1 MTRSTTSLAKYIHAI
16 RDSPRG
22 IYNHNLAVVVVS
34 FALCGC
40 AKGMLPDPKTCP
52 IILCLYLTPRLLVGW
67 DEGSASAI
75 TQLKSF
81 ERMYNLDNNTVSNI
95 VSFVNL
101 GAGVGALLSFLLN
114 DRIGRRWS
122 MRLYQLVYII
132 GSLISC
138 FSYGNVG
145 VLYAGRLIAGLGIGA
160 LTVVGPM
167 TIAEVAPKATRGLMT
182 LLFNVCMLSGQALG
196 VFTVYGCSIHIS
208 PAKNLQYQIPWF
220 TQTFAPSI
228 SIILS
233 FFAVESPRWIILSN
247 KRQSAL
253 ASLLR
258 LRGLP
263 ANHPYVDAEYNEMV
277 RQVEEED
284 TSLGPTSSLKVV
296 KETFFIRSNLRRVQ
310 LSLVAYILAQMS
322 GANSVTNYLPTIFGM
337 VGIKGSG
344 VKVYTT
350 GLYAITKLIF
360 CVAASL
366 CFVDVLGRRKS
377 LMTGIIIQ
385 IICHSYLAGYLSFFT
400 KEPSTMPKGA
410 SDAAIAFIYIHALG
424 WAIGLY
430 TLPYLFGAELWP
442 SRIRSFG
449 GALSQCFHWLFYFA
463 ITKATPSLLTG
474 LHTWGAFV
482 LFAGFCIVAL
492 VYTFF
497 LVPETSGLSLEEIN
511 KIFER
516 PLYRL
521 GQPLAPERQ
530 NDEDDE

>member
-16 RDSPRG
+16 RDSPREV
-22 IYNHNLAVVVVS
+22 YNYNLAVVVVS

-40 AKGMLPDPKTCP
+40 AKG
-52 IILCLYLTPRLLVGW
+52 W

-75 TQLKSF
+75 IQLKSF
-81 ERMYNLDNNTVSNI
+81 ERMYDLDNNTISNI

-138 FSYGNVG
+138 FYGNIG

-196 VFTVYGCSIHIS
+196 VFTVYGCSVHIS

-337 VGIKGSG
+337 
-344 VKVYTT
+344 
-350 GLYAITKLIF
+350 LIF

-377 LMTGIIIQ
+377 LMTGITIQ

-400 KEPSTMPKGA
+400 KETSTMPKGA

-463 ITKATPSLLTG
+463 ITKATPSLFTG

-482 LFAGFCIVAL
+482 LFAGFCLVAL

-516 PLYRL
+516 PLCRL

-530 NDEDDE
+530 NDEDDGEKQSTRYIERA

>member
-40 AKGMLPDPKTCP
+40 AK
-52 IILCLYLTPRLLVGW
+52 GW

-160 LTVVGPM
+160 LTV
-167 TIAEVAPKATRGLMT
+167 
-182 LLFNVCMLSGQALG
+182 
-196 VFTVYGCSIHIS
+196 
-208 PAKNLQYQIPWF
+208 
-220 TQTFAPSI
+220 
-228 SIILS
+228 
-233 FFAVESPRWIILSN
+233 
-247 KRQSAL
+247 
-253 ASLLR
+253 LLR

-530 NDEDDE
+530 NDEDDDEKQSTRYIERV